1 MCSAWL
7 TARAPVSVA
16 PGVCAAEAHGVL
28 LKMLSVCEEPMVQE
42 FIVQASTVVG
52 EFHLFV
58 ELQNQLPAVLVCL

>member
-1 MCSAWL
+1 
-7 TARAPVSVA
+7 
-16 PGVCAAEAHGVL
+16 VCAAEAHGVL